1 MQQFQKGAFQPY
13 RALTKIHFGKAGVD
27 VFKDDVIEFDG
38 FTVRISGQDYVD
50 PAVRGAISAG
60 WFVPEADNVSQYIA
74 KRADIKLRPSLNA
87 GAKADQ
93 DLAVS
98 EMADEEREV
107 STLDAAKAKRTA
119 AATSPQQRTATAQ
132 EPEAQQ
138 DQIAALQAQIAALQ
152 AQLAGKQAAPAVSVT
167 KADDYSDVSTY
178 SDTSGQDAVP
188 VSRIKTPSIQNFKTD
203 EATMSKA
210 AQALQADGK
219 PLNIEHL
226 NKKASKNVRLSP
238 DSATGDVLEARE
250 ALDVEDLLPDA
261 AKGKPKGKVGIVN
274 TEGED
279 NAPATVVFITK
290 SDGTKMPWDKGLH
303 WRIRTRS
310 LLDNHLN
317 DKATLDAILAIEDKA
332 VVKEFKRM
340 AKID

>member
-1 MQQFQKGAFQPY
+1 MQQFQKGAFLPY

-87 GAKADQ
+87 GGKADQ
-93 DLAVS
+93 DLAFS

-119 AATSPQQRTATAQ
+119 AAASPQQRTATAQ
-132 EPEAQQ
+132 EPEIQQ
-138 DQIAALQAQIAALQ
+138 DQIAVLQAQIASLQ
-152 AQLAGKQAAPAVSVT
+152 AQLAGKRAEPAFSVT
-167 KADDYSDVSTY
+167 KTDDYSDV
-178 SDTSGQDAVP
+178 SDTSGQDAVL
-188 VSRIKTPSIQNFKTD
+188 VSRIKTPSIQNFKSD

-219 PLNIEHL
+219 PLNIERM
-226 NKKASKNVRLSP
+226 NKKAAQNVRLSP
-238 DSATGDVLEARE
+238 ESATGDVLEARE

-261 AKGKPKGKVGIVN
+261 AKGKPKGKAGVVN

-303 WRIRTRS
+303 WRIRTRA
-310 LLDNHLN
+310 LLDNHVN
-317 DKATLDAILAIEDKA
+317 DQRTLDAILAIEDKA